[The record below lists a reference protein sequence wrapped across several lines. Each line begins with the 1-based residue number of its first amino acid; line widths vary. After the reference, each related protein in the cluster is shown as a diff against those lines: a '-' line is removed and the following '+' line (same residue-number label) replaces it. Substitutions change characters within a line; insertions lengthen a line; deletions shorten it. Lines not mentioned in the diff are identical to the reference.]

1 MLRKTRITGKI
12 KMMKKT
18 ENDGKNENNRE
29 NDVVENSDYEITDI
43 IKGQTIA

>member
-1 MLRKTRITGKI
+1 
-12 KMMKKT
+12 MMKKT